1 MRFVLAIAAWIAVS
15 CLAPQAAAAPIA
27 AELPPGL
34 QVPAEARPGP
44 GFDVD
49 HATQAY
55 IALLSPEQRARS
67 DAYFEGGYWID
78 FWDLLY
84 GIAISAVALIGG
96 ISRRMRDFAERVSRR
111 PWLNT
116 AIYAAMWTVLAFA
129 LAFPFTLYVGF
140 FREHAYGLSE
150 QPFASWLGDRFKGL
164 AIGIVLGSAAI
175 TAIYAA
181 VRRTGAR
188 WWIAATALVFV
199 FLLFVQT
206 IAPVFLAPL
215 FNHYQPLPEGPVRE
229 AVLSLAR
236 ANEIPTD
243 HVEWFDASK
252 QTTRISANVSG
263 LWGTTRLAL
272 NDNLLKKTSLA
283 EIEAVLGHE
292 MGHYVLNHG
301 MRLAID
307 LTIVFG
313 IALWLLHLAFDRALA
328 RWGARLG
335 LRGRADPAA
344 LPLALAIL
352 SVIFFLAGPA
362 TRGIVR
368 TAESEADAF
377 GLNAARE
384 PYGFATVSM
393 RLATYRKIVPGP
405 VEEFLFY
412 DHPSGYERV
421 HRAMVWL
428 KENMD
433 ERYASQAAAAAAAP
447 AR

>member
-1 MRFVLAIAAWIAVS
+1 MRVVLAIAAWIAAS
-15 CLAPQAAAAPIA
+15 CFAPQAAAAPIA
-27 AELPPGL
+27 AQLPPGL

-49 HATQAY
+49 KATQAY
-55 IALLSPEQRARS
+55 IALLSPQQRARS
-67 DAYFEGGYWID
+67 DAYFEGGYWIG

-84 GIAISAVALIGG
+84 GIAISAVALLSGL
-96 ISRRMRDFAERVSRR
+96 SQRMRDFAQRVSPW
-111 PWLNT
+111 PWLGT
-116 AIYAAMWTVLAFA
+116 LIYAAMWMVFAFV

-150 QPFASWLGDRFKGL
+150 QPFASWLGDRMKGL
-164 AIGIVLGSAAI
+164 AIGLVLGSLAI

-181 VRRTGAR
+181 VRRAGAR
-188 WWIAATALVFV
+188 WWIAATALVFA
-199 FLLFVQT
+199 FFLFVQT

-215 FNHYQPLPEGPVRE
+215 FNHYRALPEGPVRE

-236 ANEIPTD
+236 ANQVPTD

-263 LWGTTRLAL
+263 LWGTTRVAL
-272 NDNLLKKTSLA
+272 NDNLLKHTSLA

-292 MGHYVLNHG
+292 MGHYVLHHG

-307 LTIVFG
+307 FTIVFG

-328 RWGARLG
+328 RWGPRLG
-335 LRGRADPAA
+335 LRDRADPAA

-352 SVIFFLAGPA
+352 SVIFYLAGPA
-362 TRGIVR
+362 SRGIVR
-368 TAESEADAF
+368 TAENEADAF

-405 VEEFLFY
+405 IEEFLFY

-421 HRAMVWL
+421 RRSMVWL
-428 KENMD
+428 GENMD
-433 ERYASQAAAAAAAP
+433 ARYAAEAAAAARAP
-447 AR
+447 R